1 MIANGVAAA
10 GGWLADEVLG
20 EPPVRWHPV
29 AWFGRAMGALERR
42 TYRDAR
48 LAGAGHLGIGAGG
61 AVLAGLA
68 LRRLVGRPAAALL
81 ASAVCIAGRML
92 TGEVQAVV
100 ALAPADLPAAR
111 ERLRGLVGRDATTL
125 DADGVVRAAIESL
138 AENTVDA
145 VTAPLVWAT
154 LGGAP
159 AVLAHRAINTLDAM
173 VGHRNDRY
181 RNFGWAAAR
190 ADDVAN
196 WLPARLTALAVVA
209 VRPRRARAVA
219 AVVRRDAP
227 RHPSPNGGVIEGAF
241 AAALGVRLGGT
252 NVYGG
257 VVEDRGHLGDGLA
270 PTVSD
275 GEQAVRLARW
285 TAAVV
290 ALACAAL
297 PVALRRMWPSR
308 SAAGPGLSRCGR
320 RGRRCGA
327 GASGR

>member
-1 MIANGVAAA
+1 MIADGVAAA
-10 GGWLADEVLG
+10 GGWLVDGVLG

-29 AWFGRAMGALERR
+29 AWFGTAMGALERR
-42 TYRDAR
+42 TYRDTR
-48 LAGAGHLGIGAGG
+48 RAGAGHLAIGAGG
-61 AVLAGLA
+61 AVLGGLA
-68 LRRLVGRPAAALL
+68 LRRSVGGPGATLV
-81 ASAVCIAGRML
+81 ASTVCIAGRML
-92 TGEVQAVV
+92 TGEVRAVV
-100 ALAPADLPAAR
+100 ALAAQDLPAAK
-111 ERLRGLVGRDATTL
+111 ERLRGLVGREATAL

-159 AVLAHRAINTLDAM
+159 AVLVHRAINTLDAM

-219 AVVRRDAP
+219 TVVRRDAR

-257 VVEDRGHLGDGLA
+257 VVEDRGHLGDGPP
-270 PTVSD
+270 PTVAD
-275 GEQAVRLARW
+275 GERAVSLARR

-290 ALACAAL
+290 ALACAVL
-297 PVALRRMWPSR
+297 PVAVRRMRPR
-308 SAAGPGLSRCGR
+308 SPAGPGLSRRGR